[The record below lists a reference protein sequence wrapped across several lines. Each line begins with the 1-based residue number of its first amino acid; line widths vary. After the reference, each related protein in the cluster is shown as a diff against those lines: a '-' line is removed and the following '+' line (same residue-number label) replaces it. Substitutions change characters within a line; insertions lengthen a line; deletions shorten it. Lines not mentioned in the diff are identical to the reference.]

1 MLITAHW
8 VINYSV
14 LLTMERERVAEM
26 SALENIVPLRTQ
38 RMIEKVSNGTTIKVK
53 LLLTQTKLC
62 FLQYALRLGRA
73 SATLCEPYF
82 LV

>member
-38 RMIEKVSNGTTIKVK
+38 RMIEKVYNGTTIKVK

-62 FLQYALRLGRA
+62 FLQFI
-73 SATLCEPYF
+73 AT
-82 LV
+82 